1 MQTRGEVSEKQRL
14 LPLLEKA
21 YAKANSQKA
30 FYTDLQKQG
39 IQLYTYRGKI
49 RGIKSTRKFR
59 FHTLGYTTEILKLL
73 DKKVEK
79 SVRLEALRRI
89 RDNQQEHSRGRER
102 TRKRGR

>member
-1 MQTRGEVSEKQRL
+1 MQARGAVSEKQRL
-14 LPLLEKA
+14 LSILGKA
-21 YAKANSQKA
+21 YSKATSQKA

-59 FHTLGYTTEILKLL
+59 FAKIGYNTEILKLL

-79 SVRLEALRRI
+79 NVRLEALKKI
-89 RDNQQEHSRGRER
+89 RENQQGHSRGRER
-102 TRKRGR
+102 TRKR